1 MPLIQNLKNPAIRE
15 RHWDQLHKEI
25 NKDFDPHGDDFTLE
39 KVFTLGLH
47 LHSEFVGT
55 MSSNANK
62 ELAIETALGEIA
74 EAWRGIDIEL
84 APFKEVYVKKA
95 LVCTLYITLCTP
107 ALPYLTPMYTRYT
120 CIYTICTPNT
130 PNTPLNTSK
139 HPIYALYTP

>member
-84 APFKEVYVKKA
+84 APFKEVYVK
-95 LVCTLYITLCTP
+95 P
-107 ALPYLTPMYTRYT
+107 
-120 CIYTICTPNT
+120 
-130 PNTPLNTSK
+130 S
-139 HPIYALYTP
+139 